1 MHPMDF
7 KAGTPRPGMPARD
20 GTYPQRR
27 PRLRNAMTE
36 YQNQVNHLTELSKLP
51 GFREHVLHRLAELE
65 NEPGFAGI
73 TQDVFARVR
82 AEKAANA

>member
-1 MHPMDF
+1 
-7 KAGTPRPGMPARD
+7 
-20 GTYPQRR
+20 
-27 PRLRNAMTE
+27 MTE
-36 YQNQVNHLTELSKLP
+36 YQKQVEHLADFSKLP
-51 GFREHVLHRLAELE
+51 GAREHVLKRLAELE